1 MSIITKIDGIPL
13 FSTKE
18 QALRWGKSKGVLGHH
33 EHTHFGQKGYMAGV
47 THGDVYKANYFTTKS
62 SANLSIVKLS
72 QELYTIEDVIAEQ
85 VIEQVETPVEQV
97 IEPQPQLTVTQRIP
111 VATGYSGSGS
121 SSGSG
126 GVGSSGG
133 GGGGY

>member
-47 THGDVYKANYFTTKS
+47 THNDVYKANYFTTKS

-72 QELYTIEDVIAEQ
+72 QELYRIEDVT
-85 VIEQVETPVEQV
+85 IEQIETPVEQV
-97 IEPQPQLTVTQRIP
+97 IEQQPQLTVTQRIP

-121 SSGSG
+121 SG
-126 GVGSSGG
+126 GGGGGGSSGG
-133 GGGGY
+133 GGGGGY

>member
-126 GVGSSGG
+126 GGGSIGG

>member
-33 EHTHFGQKGYMAGV
+33 EQTHFGQKGYMAGV
-47 THGDVYKANYFTTKS
+47 THNDVYKANYFTTKS

-72 QELYTIEDVIAEQ
+72 QELYTIEDVTA
-85 VIEQVETPVEQV
+85 EQVETPVEQV

-121 SSGSG
+121 SG
-126 GVGSSGG
+126 GGGGGGSSGG
-133 GGGGY
+133 GGGGGY

>member
-47 THGDVYKANYFTTKS
+47 THSDVYKANYFTTKS

-72 QELYTIEDVIAEQ
+72 QELYTIEDVTA
-85 VIEQVETPVEQV
+85 EQVETPVEQV

-121 SSGSG
+121 SGVGGSG
-126 GVGSSGG
+126 GSSGG